1 MIKKKHA
8 IFSENFS
15 QANINLKR
23 EVAINTRE
31 GIVSNYYYLNSFS
44 CYPQEIRKF
53 VFSFMLCLGGENLDE
68 RKKKRKEAD
77 NTINSLVFV
86 ESFQGWPTSENFTSR
101 ENLARIEF
109 WYESQVS
116 VDCLSKINFMQNWS
130 LYCDPKK

>member
-68 RKKKRKEAD
+68 RKKNERRR
-77 NTINSLVFV
+77 TLVFV
-86 ESFQGWPTSENFTSR
+86 ESIQGWPTSENFTSR

-116 VDCLSKINFMQNWS
+116 VNCLSKINFMQNWS

>member
-68 RKKKRKEAD
+68 RKKNERRR
-77 NTINSLVFV
+77 TIL
-86 ESFQGWPTSENFTSR
+86 
-101 ENLARIEF
+101 LI
-109 WYESQVS
+109 
-116 VDCLSKINFMQNWS
+116 L
-130 LYCDPKK
+130 

>member
-53 VFSFMLCLGGENLDE
+53 VFSFMLFLGGENLDE
-68 RKKKRKEAD
+68 NERRR
-77 NTINSLVFV
+77 TIL
-86 ESFQGWPTSENFTSR
+86 
-101 ENLARIEF
+101 LI
-109 WYESQVS
+109 
-116 VDCLSKINFMQNWS
+116 L
-130 LYCDPKK
+130 